1 MNKNEKTLTND
12 TNKIIELN
20 ANKNC
25 VRKESLDINDTSI
38 VVEFYDA
45 ITFKEYAQMI
55 SDMTSLVFTDGSY
68 YAFSYSLAF
77 DLVLIKYFTN
87 IAIDDVNQNFELICK
102 TDVVKILKEVINSKL
117 LEYIKADF
125 ENSIKHQ
132 QQLIYHSSEWDEI
145 ASSLKILLDSL
156 LSSSKDV
163 NKDTIEKLLNAVKT
177 VDDNKQEVAEAILN
191 ND

>member
-1 MNKNEKTLTND
+1 MNKNKKTLTND
-12 TNKIIELN
+12 INKIIELN

-38 VVEFYDA
+38 VVEFYDT

-68 YAFSYSLAF
+68 YAFSHSLAF

-156 LSSSKDV
+156 LSLSKDI
-163 NKDTIEKLLNAVKT
+163 NKDVIEKLLNAVKT
-177 VDDNKQEVAEAILN
+177 VDNNKQEVAEAILN